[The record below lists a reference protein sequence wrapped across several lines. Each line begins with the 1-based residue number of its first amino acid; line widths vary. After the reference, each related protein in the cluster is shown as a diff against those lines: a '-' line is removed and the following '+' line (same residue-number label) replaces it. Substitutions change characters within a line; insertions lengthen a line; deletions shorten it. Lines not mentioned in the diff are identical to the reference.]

1 MFSRQAVNCFSM
13 TAVYKVIY
21 HQLPRHLSSSVN
33 TDLVNQL
40 KELVG
45 EERLEH
51 SSNTLQNFGFSKQN
65 SVSILTKCP
74 QLVSV
79 PDIRLENQIQNI
91 KSLGFKDTEVK
102 LMITK
107 EPETLLQIPTQ
118 FRKNFTHLLKELGEQ
133 DGRKVAVS
141 NPMVLSENF
150 DTVRNKIDY
159 CLTEMGLTRSM
170 LAKAEIL
177 NLNLNFIKVRHSLAY
192 RAGYYK
198 RPNKKKPEISELN
211 PSFSDLFRTSD
222 EGFIKKMKGIT
233 LEDLIVFEAMIE
245 TENEDEDEDEDSEE
259 IEEDREEDEGGEE
272 NDQPSRRN

>member
-1 MFSRQAVNCFSM
+1 MFSRQLVNCFSM

-33 TDLVNQL
+33 TDMVNQL

-45 EERLEH
+45 EERLDH
-51 SSNTLQNFGFSKQN
+51 CSNTLQNFGFSKQS

-91 KSLGFKDTEVK
+91 RSLGFKDTEVK
-102 LMITK
+102 VMIMK
-107 EPETLLQIPTQ
+107 QPETLLQIPTQ

-133 DGRKVAVS
+133 DGRKVAIS

-150 DTVRNKIDY
+150 EIVRKKIDY
-159 CLTEMGLTRSM
+159 CLIEMGLSKSM
-170 LAKAEIL
+170 LAKAGIL
-177 NLNLNFIKVRHSLAY
+177 DLDLTFLKVRHSLAF

-245 TENEDEDEDEDSEE
+245 NEDEDEDSEE
-259 IEEDREEDEGGEE
+259 IEDDREDDEGDEE
-272 NDQPSRRN
+272 NDQPSRHK